1 MNFLEALSI
10 SSQPFEVQ
18 NSMCAAKFDSLN
30 ITDTT
35 LRDAHQSLIA
45 TRLRTEDM
53 LPLARAIDQ
62 AGFFSVEAWGGATFD
77 SCIRFLNDDP
87 WDRLRMLKAELKH
100 TPIQMLLRGQNLV
113 GYRHY
118 PDDVVEKFVEASA
131 RNGVDIFRV
140 FDALNDIRNMKKAME
155 EVKNVGGHLQGAIS
169 YTTSPVHSVA
179 TFIDMAQELYTLGC
193 DSICIK
199 DMAGLIMPHDA
210 RDLIAGIKKTAD
222 VKVCLHSHCTSGV
235 APLSYQAAIDAG
247 VDILDTAMSPF
258 AFGTSQPPTESI
270 VASVLG
276 TPRDT
281 GIDLITLRNVRNIC
295 REMREK
301 YEPLFSAITDRVD
314 SDVLIYQLP
323 GGMISNLVS
332 QLKEQNALD
341 RLDDVF
347 HEVPRVRK
355 DLGYPP
361 LVTPTSQIVGTQA
374 VFNVLMDGER
384 YRNVTREVKDYVLGL
399 YGRSPAP
406 ISPEV
411 RALIVG
417 DEEPVTVRPA
427 DLLEPIYEQMRA
439 QAVEQGLVTRDED
452 VLTYILYPSIAPSFL
467 RGERQAEVIPEAA
480 APAGPVGVADFPR
493 SMEVEVDGEIFSVRI
508 VTVEGDSVG
517 ASVCT
522 PSAKERIPRGEVAG
536 GVKSNMQGMVLKVM
550 FPRGSTVKK
559 GDTLIVLEA
568 MKMENPI
575 RSPRDGTV
583 SEIFVDAGDV
593 VQNGDVLMVI
603 E

>member
-1 MNFLEALSI
+1 
-10 SSQPFEVQ
+10 
-18 NSMCAAKFDSLN
+18 MCAAKSDTLN

-53 LPLARAIDQ
+53 LPLARAIDEV
-62 AGFFSVEAWGGATFD
+62 GFFSVEAWGGATFD

-87 WDRLRMLKAELKH
+87 WDRLRMLKAELKR

-155 EVKNVGGHLQGAIS
+155 EVQNVGAHLQGAIS

-179 TFIDMAQELYTLGC
+179 SFIDMAQELYTLGC

-210 RDLIAGIKKTAD
+210 RDLISGIKKVAD

-258 AFGTSQPPTESI
+258 SLGTSQPPTESV
-270 VASVLG
+270 VASVAG

-281 GIDLITLRNVRNIC
+281 KIDLIKLRKVRNIC
-295 REMREK
+295 REIREK
-301 YEPLFSAITDRVD
+301 YDPLFNSIADRVD

-341 RLDDVF
+341 RLDEVL
-347 HEVPRVRK
+347 HEIPRVRE

-374 VFNVLMDGER
+374 VLNVLMGGR
-384 YRNVTREVKDYVLGL
+384 YRNVTKEVKDYVLGC

-406 ISPEV
+406 ISTEV
-411 RALIVG
+411 QKMIIG
-417 DEEPVTVRPA
+417 DEKPITVRPA

-439 QAVEQGLVTRDED
+439 EAMEQGLVTREED
-452 VLTYILYPSIAPSFL
+452 VLTYILYPNIAPSFL
-467 RGERQAEVIPEAA
+467 RGERKAEVIPEKTAVVT
-480 APAGPVGVADFPR
+480 APAGAAGIPR

-508 VTVEGDSVG
+508 ITVEGGSVPG
-517 ASVCT
+517 PAAES
-522 PSAKERIPRGEVAG
+522 SAKERIPRGEVAG

-550 FPRGSTVKK
+550 TERGGTVKK

-583 SEIFVDAGDV
+583 KEIFVDAGDV
-593 VQNGDVLMVI
+593 VQNGDVLMII